1 MTAFYIFLFLVL
13 AVLTALSILPE
24 KVERKMNRV
33 LQKPPYT
40 VSKETADLHQ
50 NLFVVDLHADPL
62 MWKRDLLKRN
72 DYGQVDI
79 PRMVEGNVAFQVFGI
94 VTKSPRGQ
102 NFQKN
107 TADAPDNITTLVLL
121 QAWPPRTWNSLFQ
134 RALYQA
140 QKLEGIA
147 RRSQGKFILVRNAAD
162 LDRLVEAHR
171 QNRQVVGGF
180 AMLEGVHAL
189 EGKVKN
195 LDRLYDAGVRVI
207 GLAHFFDNEAGG
219 SAHGAEKG
227 GLTPFG
233 RDVVRKVQEKHMIL
247 DLAHSSPQVVDE
259 VLAMTQAPVIVSH
272 TGVRG
277 TCDSIRNLTDEHV
290 RGVAATGGVMG
301 LAMFDTAVGATDL
314 DATARAVR
322 YVADLVG
329 VEYAAIG
336 GDMDG
341 TITAP
346 VDVSGSPLLTEALLR
361 QGFTEKEIA
370 MIMGENALRVMRKIL
385 PSGS

>member
-1 MTAFYIFLFLVL
+1 M
-13 AVLTALSILPE
+13 
-24 KVERKMNRV
+24 
-33 LQKPPYT
+33 
-40 VSKETADLHQ
+40 
-50 NLFVVDLHADPL
+50 
-62 MWKRDLLKRN
+62 
-72 DYGQVDI
+72 
-79 PRMVEGNVAFQVFGI
+79 
-94 VTKSPRGQ
+94 
-102 NFQKN
+102 
-107 TADAPDNITTLVLL
+107 
-121 QAWPPRTWNSLFQ
+121 
-134 RALYQA
+134 
-140 QKLEGIA
+140 
-147 RRSQGKFILVRNAAD
+147 RNAAD

>member
-134 RALYQA
+134 RALT
-140 QKLEGIA
+140 
-147 RRSQGKFILVRNAAD
+147 RP
-162 LDRLVEAHR
+162 
-171 QNRQVVGGF
+171 
-180 AMLEGVHAL
+180 
-189 EGKVKN
+189 KN
-195 LDRLYDAGVRVI
+195 WKA
-207 GLAHFFDNEAGG
+207 
-219 SAHGAEKG
+219 
-227 GLTPFG
+227 
-233 RDVVRKVQEKHMIL
+233 
-247 DLAHSSPQVVDE
+247 
-259 VLAMTQAPVIVSH
+259 
-272 TGVRG
+272 
-277 TCDSIRNLTDEHV
+277 
-290 RGVAATGGVMG
+290 
-301 LAMFDTAVGATDL
+301 
-314 DATARAVR
+314 
-322 YVADLVG
+322 
-329 VEYAAIG
+329 
-336 GDMDG
+336 
-341 TITAP
+341 
-346 VDVSGSPLLTEALLR
+346 
-361 QGFTEKEIA
+361 
-370 MIMGENALRVMRKIL
+370 
-385 PSGS
+385 